1 MRCWPAA
8 ISQCGC
14 SLWTTTQVG
23 VGFTWARGQR
33 LRARGLVWLFFVGVG
48 VHSAMSRILV
58 CILEIPVNDT
68 PLPPLPSPVRH
79 AVNLT
84 ILEELL
90 RSEGYDVLNAASGT
104 EALET
109 YLTSDPQPKLVLLD
123 VTLPDLS
130 GHEVGQGRCCNRC
143 RALPIPHTSC
153 CGDQ

>member
-1 MRCWPAA
+1 MR
-8 ISQCGC
+8 S
-14 SLWTTTQVG
+14 TTH
-23 VGFTWARGQR
+23 RY
-33 LRARGLVWLFFVGVG
+33 LRS
-48 VHSAMSRILV
+48 SA
-58 CILEIPVNDT
+58 T
-68 PLPPLPSPVRH
+68 A

-130 GHEVGQGRCCNRC
+130 GHEVGAELTHRHRALLVHLMYHSRRC
-143 RALPIPHTSC
+143 RRAHALHVDVWCMTRVVACPCRCASRC
-153 CGDQ
+153 AA